1 MRMLRRPAVLD
12 KTGFSDAALDRAE
25 QLSRFPK
32 RVKLGL
38 RAVGWVE
45 AEVDKWLA
53 ARVAERDGKAA

>member
-25 QLSRFPK
+25 QLSGFPK
-32 RVKLGL
+32 RVKLGP

-53 ARVAERDGKAA
+53 ARVAARDGKAA